1 MIQPDQ
7 KNTLEDYHKNT
18 GNPLRYKEKSGQM
31 PRMEEIN
38 QRGVVIQTQVNYLPE
53 QSDEAGNRFVFS
65 YTITITNLGQASAK
79 LISRHW
85 IITDAHNHVQEV
97 RGQGVVGEQPLLKP
111 SQSFEYTSG
120 TVLTTQVGTMRG
132 SYQMQAEDGSQFEVE
147 IPQFVLSVPRVLH

>member
-1 MIQPDQ
+1 MEKNDQP
-7 KNTLEDYHKNT
+7 
-18 GNPLRYKEKSGQM
+18 G
-31 PRMEEIN
+31 II
-38 QRGVVIQTQVNYLPE
+38 IQTQVNYLPE
-53 QSDEAGNRFVFS
+53 QSDESGNRFVFS
-65 YTITITNLGQASAK
+65 YTISITNLGSRSAR

-132 SYQMQAEDGSQFEVE
+132 SYRMQAEDGSLFDVD
-147 IPQFVLSVPRVLH
+147 IPQFVLSIPRVLH

>member
-1 MIQPDQ
+1 MPHMEDIDQ
-7 KNTLEDYHKNT
+7 H
-18 GNPLRYKEKSGQM
+18 
-31 PRMEEIN
+31 
-38 QRGVVIQTQVNYLPE
+38 GVVVQTQVNYLPE

-65 YTITITNLGQASAK
+65 YTITITNLGHSSAK

-85 IITDAHNHVQEV
+85 VITDAHNHVQEV
-97 RGQGVVGEQPLLKP
+97 RGQGVVGEQPLLNP

-132 SYQMQAEDGSQFEVE
+132 SYQMQAEDGAQFEVE

>member
-1 MIQPDQ
+1 
-7 KNTLEDYHKNT
+7 
-18 GNPLRYKEKSGQM
+18 M
-31 PRMEEIN
+31 PRMEEIVKH
-38 QRGVVIQTQVNYLPE
+38 GIVIQTQVNYLPE

-65 YTITITNLGQASAK
+65 YTITIINLGQATAK

-97 RGQGVVGEQPLLKP
+97 RGQGVVGEQPVLKP

>member
-1 MIQPDQ
+1 
-7 KNTLEDYHKNT
+7 
-18 GNPLRYKEKSGQM
+18 M
-31 PRMEEIN
+31 PRMERID
-38 QRGVVIQTQVNYLPE
+38 QHGIVIQTLVNYLPE

-65 YTITITNLGQASAK
+65 YTITITNLGQATAK

-97 RGQGVVGEQPLLKP
+97 RGQGVVGEQPVLKP

-132 SYQMQAEDGSQFEVE
+132 SYQMQADDGSQFEVE

>member
-1 MIQPDQ
+1 
-7 KNTLEDYHKNT
+7 
-18 GNPLRYKEKSGQM
+18 
-31 PRMEEIN
+31 MEEID
-38 QRGVVIQTQVNYLPE
+38 QRGVVVQTQVNYLPE

-65 YTITITNLGQASAK
+65 YTITITNLGRSSAK

-85 IITDAHNHVQEV
+85 VITDAHNHVQEV

-132 SYQMQAEDGSQFEVE
+132 SYQMQAEDGGQFEVE